1 MTFFGRLVR
10 KDVKVEHCVDG
21 LPRGIYIVGKKKNTC
36 RQVECQNDKVKDSDA
51 RECVI
56 SCRIPYGWE
65 ITHSRVLSFFL
76 KVSVSLLLL
85 SLMLH
90 ILFSCYIHFLQ
101 NGTHPVLFRRQMK
114 KLYLSHL
121 HHNQVVACV
130 SVAKIIT
137 SFYI

>member
-85 SLMLH
+85 SF
-90 ILFSCYIHFLQ
+90 I
-101 NGTHPVLFRRQMK
+101 P
-114 KLYLSHL
+114 
-121 HHNQVVACV
+121 VACGGDAVGV
-130 SVAKIIT
+130 SRRVLYRYVFPVKLPVRPCKVKV
-137 SFYI
+137 SK

>member
-1 MTFFGRLVR
+1 MCMTFFGRLVR

-36 RQVECQNDKVKDSDA
+36 RQVECQNDKVKDSDT

-85 SLMLH
+85 SF
-90 ILFSCYIHFLQ
+90 I
-101 NGTHPVLFRRQMK
+101 P
-114 KLYLSHL
+114 
-121 HHNQVVACV
+121 VACGGDAVGV
-130 SVAKIIT
+130 SRRVLYRYVFPVKLPVRPCKVKV
-137 SFYI
+137 SK

>member
-1 MTFFGRLVR
+1 MCMTFFGRLVR

-56 SCRIPYGWE
+56 SCRIPYRWE
-65 ITHSRVLSFFL
+65 ITHSRALSFFL

-85 SLMLH
+85 SFIPVARGEMLSV
-90 ILFSCYIHFLQ
+90 FPGVSCTDMFFPSNCRFVH
-101 NGTHPVLFRRQMK
+101 VR
-114 KLYLSHL
+114 
-121 HHNQVVACV
+121 
-130 SVAKIIT
+130 
-137 SFYI
+137 

>member
-76 KVSVSLLLL
+76 KARYNSS
-85 SLMLH
+85 
-90 ILFSCYIHFLQ
+90 
-101 NGTHPVLFRRQMK
+101 
-114 KLYLSHL
+114 
-121 HHNQVVACV
+121 
-130 SVAKIIT
+130 T
-137 SFYI
+137 SFADRKEKSPWNKEASA